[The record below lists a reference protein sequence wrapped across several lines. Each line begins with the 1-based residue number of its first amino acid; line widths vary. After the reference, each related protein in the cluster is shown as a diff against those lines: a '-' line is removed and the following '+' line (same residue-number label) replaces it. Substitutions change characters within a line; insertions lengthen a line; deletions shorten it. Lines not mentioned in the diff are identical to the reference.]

1 MKKGIL
7 IASAIL
13 LVLLLSLQFYLYLHR
28 PNSAEELSAKA
39 SQLPALNLTATDGT
53 SFELVSGRP
62 VVLVYFNSQCDHCQ
76 RQLNA
81 MRENMNLF
89 SSATI
94 VFMSSQSLDEVGRF
108 AAVLNFN
115 VFPNV
120 RFVKSKPEQ
129 LAEKFGL
136 MSMPHIFVYS
146 EEGNLKKVFS
156 GETAP
161 AEIASLLH

>member
-1 MKKGIL
+1 MKKGVL
-7 IASAIL
+7 IASAIF

-28 PNSAEELSAKA
+28 PTSAEELSAKA
-39 SQLPALNLTATDGT
+39 SQLPALDLTATDGT

-62 VVLVYFNSQCDHCQ
+62 VVIIYFNSQCDHCQ

-94 VFMSSQSLDEVGRF
+94 VFMSSQSLDELGRI
-108 AAVLNFN
+108 AAVLDFY

-136 MSMPHIFVYS
+136 MSLPQIFVYS

-161 AEIASLLH
+161 AEIASLLR